1 MRTSIAA
8 RANLELI
15 DQNYQR
21 WQEDPASVD
30 PSWAAFF
37 EGFELGNLPQRNGA
51 AATTAQRPGVRESPL
66 PTRIDGL
73 VYAYRTLGHTV
84 ARVNPLAEKRP
95 ENPQLTLRELGFSE
109 KDLDLRVSSK
119 FFHDNEE
126 MTLREMI
133 ARLQKIYA
141 DSIGAEFMH
150 IQNTRI
156 RNWVLYRL
164 ESRAD
169 KHSTARQVKI
179 ALLRGLME
187 AESFEVFLHSR
198 YVGQKRFSLQGAESL
213 MVILDS
219 ILHKCPTVG
228 VEEICMGMAHRGRL
242 NVLAN
247 FLKKSLR
254 VIFTEFSE
262 NYVPELVAGDG
273 DVKYHLGYRTVRK
286 LSSGAQIEIRLSA
299 NPSHLEAVGPVVEGT
314 ARARQR
320 IRGDTEHRRKV
331 LPLLLHG
338 DAAFAGQGIVAETL
352 NLSQLKG
359 YSTGGTIH
367 IVVNNQIGFTTLPE
381 DARSSMYATDI
392 AKMIEVPI
400 LHVNGEDPIALKFV
414 TEIGL
419 DFRQEFGRDFVIDMY
434 CYRKYGH
441 QEVDEPSFTQPDLYA
456 RIDKRPSVTQIYRRE
471 LLDRGVLTQ
480 DDAASLE
487 TEFQLRLEMAL
498 EYIKALE
505 KQKAGEQ
512 AKFKESTA
520 ISQSKYSTKSK
531 STASSEETMRTIVD
545 GLTRVPEGFH
555 ILPKVKRMLIDR
567 RRQILEEGGPY
578 DWGFAEALA
587 FGALLLDNIPVRLSG
602 QDSRRGTFG
611 HRHAVIYD
619 AKNGQPYIPLLHLAP
634 KQARICIYNSLL
646 SEAAVLGFDYGYSL
660 DYPDMLCLWEAQF
673 GDFANGAQTII
684 DQFIVSAESKWQRPS
699 GIVLL
704 LPHGYEGQ
712 GPEHSSARLER
723 FLQACAEDNIQ
734 VCVPTTPAQYFHV
747 LRRQMKRDFIKPLI
761 LMTPKSLLRA
771 EFSTSRAEDFT
782 RGKFHEIIPDSVAAV
797 AGRGSKPEKIEH
809 VILCSGKVYFDL
821 ITYREKEKISNS
833 AIIRIEQLYPLD
845 EKQLRAAVEAFPK
858 EARLVWC
865 QEESQNMGAWSF
877 IEPRLRA
884 MFGREVGYAGRNAS
898 ASPAVGA
905 LALHKREQAC
915 LIAEAFSV

>member
-8 RANLELI
+8 RANLALI
-15 DQNYQR
+15 DENYRR
-21 WQEDPASVD
+21 WQEDPGSVD
-30 PSWAAFF
+30 PSWSAFF

-51 AATTAQRPGVRESPL
+51 AVAAPRAVTRESPL
-66 PTRIDGL
+66 QTRIDGL

-95 ENPQLTLRELGFSE
+95 ENPSLTLRELGFSE

-156 RNWVLYRL
+156 RNWVLHRL

-169 KHSTARQVKI
+169 KHSTPRHVKI

-198 YVGQKRFSLQGAESL
+198 YVGQKRFSLQGADSL

-352 NLSQLKG
+352 NLSQLHG
-359 YSTGGTIH
+359 YGTGGTVH
-367 IVVNNQIGFTTLPE
+367 VVVNNQIGFTTIPE

-400 LHVNGEDPIALKFV
+400 FHVNGDDPLACMQVSQLA
-414 TEIGL
+414 L
-419 DFRQEFGRDFVIDMY
+419 DFRQEFGRDIVIDMY
-434 CYRKYGH
+434 CYRRVGH
-441 QEVDEPSFTQPDLYA
+441 NEGDEPAFTQPDLYA
-456 RIDKRPSVTQIYRRE
+456 KIDKHPSVAQLYKRE
-471 LLDRGVLTQ
+471 LLEAGTLSD

-487 TEFQLRLEMAL
+487 TEFDLRLEMAL
-498 EYIKALE
+498 EEVKAIE
-505 KQKAGEQ
+505 KQKANDQ
-512 AKFKESTA
+512 AKFKESSAVFQPEYTSSPVSTA
-520 ISQSKYSTKSK
+520 INQKELK
-531 STASSEETMRTIVD
+531 TIVD
-545 GLTRVPEGFH
+545 ALTRVPDDFNVQ
-555 ILPKVKRMLIDR
+555 PKIKRI
-567 RRQILEEGGPY
+567 ILEHRRKVFENGGPY
-578 DWGFAEALA
+578 EWHSAELLA
-587 FGALLLDNIPVRLSG
+587 FGSLLLEGTPVRLSG
-602 QDSRRGTFG
+602 QDSARGTFST
-611 HRHAVIYD
+611 RHAILYD
-619 AKNGQPYIPLLHLAP
+619 AKTGAPYVPLMHLGE

-660 DYPDMLCLWEAQF
+660 DYPSMLCLWEAQF
-673 GDFANGAQTII
+673 GDFSNGAQTII

-734 VCVPTTPAQYFHV
+734 VCNLTTSAQYFHV
-747 LRRQMKRDFIKPLI
+747 LRRQMKRKFIKPLI
-761 LMTPKSLLRA
+761 IMTPKSLLRA
-771 EFSTSRAEDFT
+771 DFASSRAEEFT
-782 RGKFHEIIPDSVAAV
+782 SGRFEEILPSPEVGSAGKIK
-797 AGRGSKPEKIEH
+797 R
-809 VILCSGKVYFDL
+809 VILCSGKVYYDL
-821 ITYREKEKISNS
+821 LNYRADKEIDNT
-833 AIIRIEQLYPLD
+833 AIIRIEQLYPFA
-845 EKQLRAAVEAFPK
+845 ERRLREMMKGFPK
-858 EARLVWC
+858 GVKLVWC
-865 QEESQNMGAWSF
+865 QEEPQNMGAWTF
-877 IEPRLRA
+877 VEPRLRT
-884 MFGREVGYAGRNAS
+884 MFCREIAYAGRDAS

-905 LALHKREQAC
+905 LVLHKRRQAA
-915 LIAEAFSV
+915 LVADAFSV

>member
-1 MRTSIAA
+1 MRTPIAA

-66 PTRIDGL
+66 QTRIDGL

-133 ARLQKIYA
+133 VRLQKIYA

-156 RNWVLYRL
+156 RNWVLHRL

-169 KHSTARQVKI
+169 KHSSARQVKI

-228 VEEICMGMAHRGRL
+228 VEEICMGRAHRGRL

-286 LSSGAQIEIRLSA
+286 LSSGAEVEIRLSA
-299 NPSHLEAVGPVVEGT
+299 NPSHLEAVDPVVEGK

-320 IRGDTEHRRKV
+320 IRGDTEHRKKV
-331 LPLLLHG
+331 LPLLIHG
-338 DAAFAGQGIVAETL
+338 DADFAGQGIVAETL
-352 NLSQLKG
+352 NMSQLHG
-359 YSTGGTIH
+359 YGTGGTVH
-367 IVVNNQIGFTTLPE
+367 VVINNQIGFTTLPE

-400 LHVNGEDPIALKFV
+400 LHVNGDDPLACLQV
-414 TEIGL
+414 SQLAL
-419 DFRQEFGRDFVIDMY
+419 DFRQEFGRDIVIDMY
-434 CYRKYGH
+434 CYRRYGH
-441 QEVDEPSFTQPDLYA
+441 NEGDEPAFTQPHLYA
-456 RIDKRPSVTQIYRRE
+456 KIDKHPSVAQLYKRE
-471 LLDRGVLTQ
+471 LLEAGTLSD

-487 TEFQLRLEMAL
+487 TEFDLRLEMAL
-498 EYIKALE
+498 DNVKAIE
-505 KQKAGEQ
+505 KEKAGKQ
-512 AKFKESTA
+512 AKFRESTAVFQPEYKSSSVSTA
-520 ISQSKYSTKSK
+520 ISEKSL
-531 STASSEETMRTIVD
+531 ETIVD
-545 GLTRVPEGFH
+545 ALTHVPDDFN
-555 ILPKVKRMLIDR
+555 IQPKIKRIVLEHR
-567 RRQILEEGGPY
+567 RKVFENGGPY
-578 DWGFAEALA
+578 EWHYAELLA
-587 FGALLLDNIPVRLSG
+587 YGSLLLDGSPVRLSG
-602 QDSRRGTFG
+602 QDSARGTFST
-611 HRHAVIYD
+611 RHAILYD
-619 AKNGQPYIPLLHLAP
+619 SKTGAPYVPLMHLAE

-660 DYPDMLCLWEAQF
+660 DYPSMLCLWEAQF

-699 GIVLL
+699 GITLL

-712 GPEHSSARLER
+712 GPEHSSGRLER
-723 FLQACAEDNIQ
+723 FLQLCAEDNIQ
-734 VCVPTTPAQYFHV
+734 VCNLTTSAQYFHV
-747 LRRQMKRDFIKPLI
+747 LRRQMKRDFIKPLVI
-761 LMTPKSLLRA
+761 MTPKSLLRA
-771 EFSTSRAEDFT
+771 EFASSRAEEFT
-782 RGKFHEIIPDSVAAV
+782 SGRFEEILGGPD
-797 AGRGSKPEKIEH
+797 AGPVDETKRI
-809 VILCSGKVYFDL
+809 IFCSGKVYYDL
-821 ITYREKEKISNS
+821 LNYRTDREIDNA
-833 AIIRIEQLYPLD
+833 AIIRIEQLYPLA
-845 EKQLRAAVEAFPK
+845 EKKLRANLKPYPK
-858 EARLVWC
+858 TAKLVWC

-877 IEPRLRA
+877 IEARLRQL
-884 MFGREVGYAGRNAS
+884 FGRDIAYAGRNAS

-905 LALHKREQAC
+905 LAIHKREQAC
-915 LIAEAFSV
+915 LIAEAFNA